1 MNAQRDRLG
10 EWGPPPSG
18 TVVKEYFPK
27 QHSIPFRSYNCNGS
41 GHLSKDCPNE
51 RAEKTC
57 YNCKQTGHMVNFHFI
72 SEYQLFAYEIDLHI
86 LVLNSPET
94 ALSLVKPAAVVT
106 AAVLLATT

>member
-1 MNAQRDRLG
+1 MLQLQADWTHG
-10 EWGPPPSG
+10 
-18 TVVKEYFPK
+18 K
-27 QHSIPFRSYNCNGS
+27 
-41 GHLSKDCPNE
+41 
-51 RAEKTC
+51 
-57 YNCKQTGHMVNFHFI
+57 FHFI

>member
-1 MNAQRDRLG
+1 MLKGTDLV
-10 EWGPPPSG
+10 SG
-18 TVVKEYFPK
+18 TTSIWYSGKEQLAK
-27 QHSIPFRSYNCNGS
+27 QHSIRFHSYNCNGS

-57 YNCKQTGHMVNFHFI
+57 YNCKQTGHMVHFHII
-72 SEYQLFAYEIDLHI
+72 SEYLLFAYDVDLHI

-94 ALSLVKPAAVVT
+94 ALSPVKPAAVVP